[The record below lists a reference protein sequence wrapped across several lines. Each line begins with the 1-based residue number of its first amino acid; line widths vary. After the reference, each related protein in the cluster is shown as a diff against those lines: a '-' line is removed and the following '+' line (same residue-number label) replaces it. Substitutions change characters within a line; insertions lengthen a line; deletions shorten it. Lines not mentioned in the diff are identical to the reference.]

1 MKKTLSVAMIAFF
14 ALTVPA
20 LAGIDEGNGEI
31 GFDYG
36 NTDYDNN
43 TGLDSSDSLSLRG
56 GYFMSRMLEIEGQYI
71 SSDDS
76 SFGTDVD
83 MNFLMVNGVF
93 NFHPSETIVPFVMA
107 GVGRANVE
115 VSVPSFLGLP
125 GFSVDDSSLAY
136 QIGGGTRWFFG
147 KEKRAALR
155 FDLSLVNEDT
165 FDESST
171 HTTFAGGF
179 SWRLGN

>member
-1 MKKTLSVAMIAFF
+1 MKKILSVVVVVLF

-36 NTDYDNN
+36 NTDYDSN

-56 GYFMSRMLEIEGQYI
+56 GYFMTRVFEVGGQYI
-71 SSDDS
+71 TADEST
-76 SFGTDVD
+76 FGANVD

-93 NFHPSETIVPFVMA
+93 NFHPTDTIVPFVMV
-107 GVGRANVE
+107 GLGRADVE
-115 VSVPSFLGLP
+115 VSAF
-125 GFSVDDSSLAY
+125 GFGVDDSSLAY
-136 QIGGGTRWFFG
+136 QFAGGTRWFFG

-155 FDLSLVNEDT
+155 FDLSFVNEDT